1 MNSRLISEGCCLFF
15 NSRPQ
20 VDKKISTPSSNWS
33 GKNKF
38 VFIFVILQKQVVK
51 LLFLLGGGQTGSGVE
66 LEEDDVAVLD
76 GVVAALLAVLAGGL
90 QVGLE

>member
-1 MNSRLISEGCCLFF
+1 MLFIF
-15 NSRPQ
+15 QLTAAGGQKN
-20 VDKKISTPSSNWS
+20 IGAEFEN
-33 GKNKF
+33 GAEKNKF

-51 LLFLLGGGQTGSGVE
+51 LLFLLGGGQSGSGVE

-76 GVVAALLAVLAGGL
+76 GVVAALLAVLAGSL

>member
-1 MNSRLISEGCCLFF
+1 MLFIF
-15 NSRPQ
+15 Q
-20 VDKKISTPSSNWS
+20 LTAAGGQKISTPSSNWS

-51 LLFLLGGGQTGSGVE
+51 LLFLLGGGQSGSGVE

-90 QVGLE
+90 QVGLD

>member
-1 MNSRLISEGCCLFF
+1 M
-15 NSRPQ
+15 
-20 VDKKISTPSSNWS
+20 DKKISTPSSNWS

-76 GVVAALLAVLAGGL
+76 GVVAALLAVLAGSL